1 MTIGDDSVVSF
12 HYKLRDDTGTFNESS
27 EEGSPVVYMHG
38 HNNIVPGLE
47 KELAGKKSGDKL
59 TATVAPEEGYGQ
71 RNEDAVQRVPAK
83 HLATR
88 GPFTVGQTV
97 VVNTREGGRQAR
109 VIKVG
114 HFNVDLDLNHPLA
127 GKSLDMFDTWL
138 VDRRGACGD
147 RARARARPRAR
158 GARPRPLAARAA
170 RHRQTRGPAGLP
182 RPAHDSATAPALLY
196 LGHPCPRQ
204 RTI

>member
-1 MTIGDDSVVSF
+1 MTSDSMTIGDDSVVSF
-12 HYKLRDDTGTFNESS
+12 HYKLRDDTGAFNESS

-38 HNNIVPGLE
+38 RNNIVPGLE

-71 RNEDAVQRVPAK
+71 RNENAVQRVPVK

-88 GPFTVGQTV
+88 GPFSVGQTV

-109 VIKVG
+109 VLKVG

-127 GKSLDMFDTWL
+127 GRTLTFD
-138 VDRRGACGD
+138 VEIVEV
-147 RARARARPRAR
+147 
-158 GARPRPLAARAA
+158 RAA
-170 RHRQTRGPAGLP
+170 TEQELAHGHAHGPHG
-182 RPAHDSATAPALLY
+182 HD
-196 LGHPCPRQ
+196 H
-204 RTI
+204 